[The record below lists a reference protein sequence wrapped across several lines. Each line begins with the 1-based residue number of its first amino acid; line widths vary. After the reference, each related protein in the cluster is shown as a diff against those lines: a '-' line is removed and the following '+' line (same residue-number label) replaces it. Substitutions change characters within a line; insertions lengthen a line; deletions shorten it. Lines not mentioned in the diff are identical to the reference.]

1 MKLVYTVGLRL
12 TAFLRECSNHSYR
25 KMKIPLIS
33 LINSIKNGL
42 NNNSNKIIVKLSR
55 TNIKLLDILVAERFI
70 VSYTIIKK
78 SIIVTLGSATKLN
91 SSIRELAVLSKPERN
106 VIILM
111 KQCHPMVVK
120 PSLLYKPW
128 PVASLVL
135 MSISKVPS

>member
-78 SIIVTLGSATKLN
+78 SIIVTLGSAGKLN

-106 VIILM
+106 VII
-111 KQCHPMVVK
+111 KK
-120 PSLLYKPW
+120 NKYNTKNY
-128 PVASLVL
+128 
-135 MSISKVPS
+135 MSTPIFDVNRKNIGNGKLFLTLR

>member
-1 MKLVYTVGLRL
+1 
-12 TAFLRECSNHSYR
+12 
-25 KMKIPLIS
+25 MKIPLIS

-42 NNNSNKIIVKLSR
+42 NNNSDKIIVKLSR

-106 VIILM
+106 VII
-111 KQCHPMVVK
+111 KK
-120 PSLLYKPW
+120 NKYNTKNY
-128 PVASLVL
+128 
-135 MSISKVPS
+135 MSTPIFDVNRKN